1 MVLNREMLF
10 RRGDLVEVASVQE
23 GFRGSYF
30 EAIVVA
36 TVLPTANKYIVEYET
51 LVTEDLSAPL
61 CEIVAAAEVRPRPPR
76 VRRRDGGDFE
86 VGDLVDAYDNEGWWG
101 GEITG
106 KFGDKFSVCSQIRCY
121 VSTFRK
127 GRFGGSSERARRVSG
142 LLLRSHCGE
151 GAAAAKKV
159 HRGVRDAGDGGLV
172 GAALRGR
179 RRRGSPAEAAESVR
193 RRDGGDFEVGDL
205 VDAYDNEGWWGGEI
219 RGKIGDKYAVY
230 FACSEEEIEYRIE
243 SLRIHLE
250 WVDIGAEWVDPM
262 RRGDLVEV
270 ASVQEGFRGSY
281 FEAIVVATV
290 LPAANKYIVEYETLV
305 TEDLSAPLCEI
316 VSAAEVRPR
325 PPRVR
330 KRDGGDFE
338 VGDLVDAYDNKGWWA
353 GEITGKVGDKFS
365 VYFACSEEEIEYRI
379 ESLRIH
385 LDWVQ
390 IRDEWV
396 DPMRRSL
403 VFF

>member
-1 MVLNREMLF
+1 MALNEQMLF
-10 RRGDLVEVASVQE
+10 RRGDMVEVASQKQGFRGSYFVATVVMVLTPVREYVVEYETLVTNDLSGPLREVVPAAEVRPVPPPEFRMRDSGEFRKGDKVDAYDNEAWWAGEIIGKVGDKYKVYFDDSNEEIAYTVDLLRVHLDWIHLRAKGNLVEVASVQE

-30 EAIVVA
+30 AAIVA
-36 TVLPTANKYIVEYET
+36 
-51 LVTEDLSAPL
+51 S
-61 CEIVAAAEVRPRPPR
+61 
-76 VRRRDGGDFE
+76 
-86 VGDLVDAYDNEGWWG
+86 
-101 GEITG
+101 
-106 KFGDKFSVCSQIRCY
+106 
-121 VSTFRK
+121 
-127 GRFGGSSERARRVSG
+127 
-142 LLLRSHCGE
+142 E
-151 GAAAAKKV
+151 GAAAGEKV
-159 HRGVRDAGDGGLV
+159 HRGVRDAGDGEFV

-179 RRRGSPAEAAESVR
+179 RRRGSPAEAAESEEER
-193 RRDGGDFEVGDL
+193 RGRLRSRRFGGC
-205 VDAYDNEGWWGGEI
+205 
-219 RGKIGDKYAVY
+219 YAVY
-230 FACSEEEIEYRIE
+230 FACSEEEIEYRDE

-250 WVDIGAEWVDPM
+250 WVDIRAEWVDPM

-316 VSAAEVRPR
+316 VAAAEVRPR

-330 KRDGGDFE
+330 RRDGGDFE
-338 VGDLVDAYDNKGWWA
+338 VGDLVDAYDNEGWWA

-365 VYFACSEEEIEYRI
+365 VYFACSEEEIEYRV

-390 IRDEWV
+390 IRAEWV